1 MQAITKTYKIMY
13 SSKDYEKLWQ
23 KYQTEG
29 IAHNMTLQMFC
40 SMNNVPYNSFE
51 KYLKTRR
58 NMSDIHPVSIT
69 DIPQEATEP
78 AADTVQPETAT
89 GDKKTD
95 KKPQVRILVNI
106 RMTNGIRISKAN
118 LSHRELTQLVE
129 KLEALC

>member
-1 MQAITKTYKIMY
+1 MQVITNTNKIMY

-58 NMSDIHPVSIT
+58 GMSDIHPVSIT
-69 DIPQEATEP
+69 DIPQEP
-78 AADTVQPETAT
+78 SGTAVDIVSSKT
-89 GDKKTD
+89 GTDDKMTD
-95 KKPQVRILVNI
+95 KSSQVRILVNI

-118 LSHRELTQLVE
+118 LSHRELMKLVE

>member
-1 MQAITKTYKIMY
+1 MQTIINPYKIMY

-58 NMSDIHPVSIT
+58 GMSDIHPVSIT
-69 DIPQEATEP
+69 DIPNESSERAANQSACDTAEQEGRP
-78 AADTVQPETAT
+78 GRDTQT
-89 GDKKTD
+89 
-95 KKPQVRILVNI
+95 RILVNI

>member
-1 MQAITKTYKIMY
+1 MY

-69 DIPQEATEP
+69 DVPQDPSGT
-78 AADTVQPETAT
+78 AADPTSHDIAAEERRPGKDSQT
-89 GDKKTD
+89 
-95 KKPQVRILVNI
+95 RILVNI

>member
-58 NMSDIHPVSIT
+58 GMSDIHPVSIT
-69 DIPQEATEP
+69 DIPQEANEKV
-78 AADTVQPETAT
+78 ADSTSCDTAEEERRPSKDSQT
-89 GDKKTD
+89 
-95 KKPQVRILVNI
+95 RILVNI

-118 LSHRELTQLVE
+118 LSHRELKQLVE

>member
-1 MQAITKTYKIMY
+1 
-13 SSKDYEKLWQ
+13 
-23 KYQTEG
+23 
-29 IAHNMTLQMFC
+29 MTLQMFC

-69 DIPQEATEP
+69 DIPEEATEFFVESR
-78 AADTVQPETAT
+78 TPEEPKDEGVPYRDSQT
-89 GDKKTD
+89 
-95 KKPQVRILVNI
+95 RILVNI

-118 LSHRELTQLVE
+118 LSHRELMELVE

>member
-1 MQAITKTYKIMY
+1 MY

-58 NMSDIHPVSIT
+58 GMSDIHPVCIT
-69 DIPQEATEP
+69 DIPEEPSEP
-78 AADTVQPETAT
+78 AVDTAAPETAA
-89 GDKKTD
+89 GDRTAGKT
-95 KKPQVRILVNI
+95 PQVRILVNI

>member
-1 MQAITKTYKIMY
+1 MQAITNTYKIMY

-58 NMSDIHPVSIT
+58 GMSDIHPVNIT
-69 DIPQEATEP
+69 DIPQELAEP
-78 AADTVQPETAT
+78 AVDTVAPETAA
-89 GDKKTD
+89 GDRIAGKT
-95 KKPQVRILVNI
+95 PQVRILVNI

>member
-1 MQAITKTYKIMY
+1 MQVITNTNKIMY

-69 DIPQEATEP
+69 GIPEEATGSSAESKTTEEP
-78 AADTVQPETAT
+78 KEEGLPYKDSQT
-89 GDKKTD
+89 
-95 KKPQVRILVNI
+95 RILVNI

>member
-1 MQAITKTYKIMY
+1 MY

-29 IAHNMTLQMFC
+29 IAKNMTLQMFC

-58 NMSDIHPVSIT
+58 GMSDIHQISIT
-69 DIPQEATEP
+69 DIPQETTGT
-78 AADTVQPETAT
+78 AADPPSCETVTEERRPSKDSQT
-89 GDKKTD
+89 
-95 KKPQVRILVNI
+95 RILVNI

>member
-1 MQAITKTYKIMY
+1 MQAITKTNKIMY

-69 DIPQEATEP
+69 DIPQEPSE
-78 AADTVQPETAT
+78 AAVDTVAPETAA
-89 GDKKTD
+89 GDRTAGKD
-95 KKPQVRILVNI
+95 HQVRILVNI

>member
-1 MQAITKTYKIMY
+1 MY

-69 DIPQEATEP
+69 DIPEEATESSAESKP
-78 AADTVQPETAT
+78 TE
-89 GDKKTD
+89 KTTEEGLPYRD
-95 KKPQVRILVNI
+95 SQTRILVNI

>member
-1 MQAITKTYKIMY
+1 MY

-29 IAHNMTLQMFC
+29 IAKNMTLQMFC

-58 NMSDIHPVSIT
+58 GMSDIHPVSIT
-69 DIPQEATEP
+69 GIPHEP
-78 AADTVQPETAT
+78 SQTAADQICCDIAAEGRRSCKDSQT
-89 GDKKTD
+89 
-95 KKPQVRILVNI
+95 RILVNI